1 MTTADSLPIKVL
13 FVDDE
18 EQIIRLF
25 QLGFGQDYDLLTAN
39 SGEEALH
46 LLDEFEIAVMITDH
60 RMPGMTG
67 VELVKETNQRSPDTI
82 SIILSAFSDSDILL
96 AAIHEA
102 KVHDYWLKPWKVD
115 EVRQRLD
122 IAIALYRHKIET
134 KRRLKQLDLFRKQYA
149 KERDLDTF
157 IGFEGDLEPVGRLI
171 EQAAPTD
178 LPLLI
183 RGETGTGKEM
193 VTRLLH
199 QKSPQCDGPLINVH
213 CPAIPANMFESQLFG
228 HIKGAFPGATTS
240 EIGYVELADQ
250 GILFLDEI
258 SELPR
263 EVQAKIIRLMETGEF
278 QRVGGTGIRTSKVRI
293 IAASNRNL
301 ELAVQENIFRKDLFF
316 RLNAFPIFLPPLR
329 ERRRDLLDLATYFA
343 QKANH
348 KRGRALALSAKANKL
363 IQTYTWPGN
372 VREMENVIER
382 AVIVAN
388 GPEIEAEDLNL
399 SGSISQGLAP
409 TVQDAP
415 PQLRDEI
422 EDLTKQ
428 RIFEALRAT
437 NGNKSEAAKLLNMAR
452 STFYEKL
459 HKYGL

>member
-82 SIILSAFSDSDILL
+82 SIILSTFSDSDILL